1 MHQMLRAQQIKI
13 KKGHKMYQYFDD
25 ISFKAKNLYNV
36 GNFYIR
42 QCLTG
47 LKKDAK
53 DLTPNEVEVIK
64 LINDTIAKLNQ
75 LKVDY
80 YGKRVAKEKLKPLN
94 EQKEVKEAT
103 QYSILSKDNSF
114 LGYELLEG
122 ILKLTNQP
130 DYTILPG
137 QVNQQV
143 LRLLMRD
150 YKSFFEAV
158 KGYKVNPS
166 SYTGRPRMPKYVK
179 KDGRKIATF
188 TNQICKI
195 KNNKYLQFPKTKHKL
210 NIGKLGLIDGKLK
223 EVRVIPCHSY
233 YIVEVVYQ
241 LNESKVAKVK
251 RENKLK
257 DKPSKVI
264 GIDLGIDNFAT
275 IANNIGL
282 RPMIIKGKVLKSINQ
297 YYNKKRAYYYG
308 ILRQGKS
315 QKEGKFTSNK
325 LTRLDEKRNAKIK
338 DFMHKASR
346 AIIDYSIAN
355 NVDTVVI
362 GKNSG
367 WKKNINIGKV
377 NNQKF
382 VTIPYNQF
390 IHMVEYK
397 ANEVGIKVIV
407 TEESYTSKASFF
419 DYDNVPTYD
428 KDSNI
433 KHRFSGRRITRGLYK
448 TKDGT
453 LINADI
459 NGALNIIIKAV
470 PDAFKIR
477 DIGFVDNPLVL
488 SVA

>member
-1 MHQMLRAQQIKI
+1 MLRTQQIKI
-13 KKGHKMYQYFDD
+13 KKGHKMYPYFDD
-25 ISFKAKNLYNV
+25 ISFKTKNLYNI

-53 DLTPNEVEVIK
+53 NLTPNEREIIE
-64 LINDTIAKLNQ
+64 LINSTIPRLNQ
-75 LKVDY
+75 LKIDY
-80 YGKRVAKEKLKPLN
+80 QKKRLGKELLKPKE
-94 EQKEVKEAT
+94 EQKEIKEAKEYT
-103 QYSILSKDNSF
+103 LLDKDNSF
-114 LGYELLEG
+114 LSYELLEG

-130 DYTILPG
+130 DYIALPG

-158 KGYKVNPS
+158 KGYQNNPS
-166 SYTGRPRMPKYVK
+166 SYTGRPKMPKYAK
-179 KDGRKIATF
+179 KNGRKVIVF
-188 TNQICKI
+188 TNQICKV
-195 KNNKYLQFPKTKHKL
+195 KDNKYLRFPKTKLQL
-210 NIGKLGLIDGKLK
+210 NIGKLGLINGRLK
-223 EVRVIPCHSY
+223 EVRVIPSISHY
-233 YIVEVVYQ
+233 VVEIVYQ
-241 LNESKVAKVK
+241 LDESKEVK
-251 RENKLK
+251 AEREYRLSC
-257 DKPSKVI
+257 KPSRVI

-282 RPMIIKGKVLKSINQ
+282 KPMIIKGKVLKSINQ
-297 YYNKKRAYYYG
+297 YYNKEKAYYYG

-315 QKEGKFTSNK
+315 QKEGRFTSNR
-325 LTRLDEKRNAKIK
+325 LTRLDEKRNQKVK

-346 AIIDYSIAN
+346 VVINYSIAHN
-355 NVDTVVI
+355 IDTIVI
-362 GKNSG
+362 GRNSG
-367 WKKNINIGKV
+367 WKRSINIGKV

-382 VTIPYNQF
+382 VTIPYNDF

-448 TKDGT
+448 TKDGI

-459 NGALNIIIKAV
+459 NGALNIITKAV

-477 DIGFVDNPLVL
+477 DRGLVDNPLVL

>member
-1 MHQMLRAQQIKI
+1 MLRTQQIKI
-13 KKGHKMYQYFDD
+13 KKGHKMYPYFDD

-36 GNFYIR
+36 GNFYLR

-47 LKKDAK
+47 LKKDAE
-53 DLTPNEVEVIK
+53 DLTPNEREIIE
-64 LINDTIAKLNQ
+64 LINSTIPRLNQ
-75 LKVDY
+75 LKIDY
-80 YGKRVAKEKLKPLN
+80 QKKRLDKELLKPKE
-94 EQKEVKEAT
+94 EQKEIKEAKE
-103 QYSILSKDNSF
+103 YALLDKNNSF
-114 LGYELLEG
+114 LSYELLEG
-122 ILKLTNQP
+122 ILKLTNQH
-130 DYTILPG
+130 DYIALPG

-150 YKSFFEAV
+150 YKGFFEAI
-158 KGYKVNPS
+158 KGYQSNPS
-166 SYTGRPRMPKYVK
+166 SYTGRPKIPKYAK
-179 KDGRKIATF
+179 KNGRKVIIF
-188 TNQICKI
+188 TNQICKV
-195 KNNKYLQFPKTKHKL
+195 KDNKYLRFPKTKLQL
-210 NIGKLGLIDGKLK
+210 NIGKLGLINGRLK
-223 EVRVIPCHSY
+223 EVRVIPSISHY
-233 YIVEVVYQ
+233 VVEIVYQ
-241 LNESKVAKVK
+241 LDESKEVK
-251 RENKLK
+251 AEREYRLSC
-257 DKPSKVI
+257 KPSRVI

-282 RPMIIKGKVLKSINQ
+282 KPVIIKGKVLKSINQ
-297 YYNKKRAYYYG
+297 YYNKEKAYYYG

-315 QKEGKFTSNK
+315 QKEGRFTSNR
-325 LTRLDEKRNAKIK
+325 LTRLDEKRNQKVK

-346 AIIDYSIAN
+346 AVIDYSIVN
-355 NVDTVVI
+355 NVDTIVI
-362 GKNSG
+362 GRNSD
-367 WKKNINIGKV
+367 WKRNINIGKV

-382 VTIPYNQF
+382 VTIPYNDF

-397 ANEVGIKVIV
+397 ANEVGVKVIA

-459 NGALNIIIKAV
+459 NGALNIITKAV

-477 DIGFVDNPLVL
+477 DRGLVDSPLML